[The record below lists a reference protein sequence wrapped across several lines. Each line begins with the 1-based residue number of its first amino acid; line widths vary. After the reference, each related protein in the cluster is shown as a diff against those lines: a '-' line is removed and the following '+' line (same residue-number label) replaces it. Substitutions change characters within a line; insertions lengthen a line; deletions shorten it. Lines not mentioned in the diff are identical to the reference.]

1 MYNEQLEET
10 ENEKIKIVIVDDNLQ
25 IKNAIVNYLK
35 MQQDMEVVGQGSDGH
50 EAINLIKELEPDVIL
65 LDVIMPYLDGI
76 EVLEQI
82 NTLKNKPQSIMVS
95 AVGQEE
101 VIQRAMKLGAAY
113 YIVKP
118 FEIDLLVKRIRELKR
133 NKKNK
138 DRQLVTYPK
147 KEETKPINFH
157 SKSVESFI
165 SKIIHEVGVP
175 AHIKGYKFLREAI
188 ILVLKDSNNLEQI
201 TKVLYPKI
209 ARRYRTTTS
218 RVERAIRHA
227 IEIAWEK
234 GNNEFISE
242 IFGNTI
248 YDSRKKPT
256 NSEFIAIVSDKI
268 KYELE
273 IG

>member
-101 VIQRAMKLGAAY
+101 VIQRAMKLGASY

-118 FEIDLLVKRIRELKR
+118 FEIDLLVKRIRELKV
-133 NKKNK
+133 NKNKK

-147 KEETKPINFH
+147 KDETKQINFH

-165 SKIIHEVGVP
+165 TKIIHEVGVP

-209 ARRYRTTTS
+209 ARKYRTTTS

-227 IEIAWEK
+227 IESAWRK
-234 GNNEFISE
+234 GNVELISD

-256 NSEFIAIVSDKI
+256 NSEFIAIVADKI

>member
-118 FEIDLLVKRIRELKR
+118 FEIDLLVKRIRELKI

-234 GNNEFISE
+234 GNNELISE

>member
-82 NTLKNKPQSIMVS
+82 NTLRNKPQSIMVS